1 MIIRG
6 NMNYD
11 QHGRKRK
18 KKATTTKRRSSS
30 GLRHQSLRLE
40 TRDHAPHASPQIP
53 SAELKPYSTAKDT
66 SYKKE
71 ISKQYTVAVAYN
83 KGAYQVIPRDDVK
96 HIGK

>member
-1 MIIRG
+1 MIIKG

-18 KKATTTKRRSSS
+18 NKAKTTRKSSNRS
-30 GLRHQSLRLE
+30 GQWVSLQV
-40 TRDHAPHASPQIP
+40 RDHTPPSSPAIP
-53 SAELKPYSTAKDT
+53 SAELKPYIPAQDT

-83 KGAYQVIPRDDVK
+83 KGAYQFIPKGDVK

>member
-1 MIIRG
+1 MIYKGSI
-6 NMNYD
+6 NYD

-18 KKATTTKRRSSS
+18 NRLKTKRKSSNGS
-30 GLRHQSLRLE
+30 GQWVSLQMQ
-40 TRDHAPHASPQIP
+40 DHTLPSSPKIP
-53 SAELKPYSTAKDT
+53 SAEPTPYSPAKDT

-83 KGAYQVIPRDDVK
+83 KGAYQVIPKSDIK